1 MLIEIGM
8 RLCVYQ
14 ICTIQYI
21 SSQQLNYVV
30 IYSSASGVK
39 AHRISFNIPPTATKN
54 GKTAEVVVQEQ
65 SSQAQPPI
73 ADIDPLQVLL

>member
-1 MLIEIGM
+1 MFTKSVQYSML
-8 RLCVYQ
+8 V
-14 ICTIQYI
+14 
-21 SSQQLNYVV
+21 LNNL
-30 IYSSASGVK
+30 IMLLYSSASGVK
-39 AHRISFNIPPTATKN
+39 AHRISFNIPATATKN